1 MSQANL
7 PPITVSGN
15 FDQMGESLKALRD
28 YAVDAAQQADLP
40 KTRVEG
46 LRLAVDEYATNIITY
61 GYRDAGFQGDVEAF
75 ARIEDDQLVISLV
88 DTGLA
93 YDPTHRPDPTDLDAP
108 LEERD
113 IGGLGIML
121 VRQSVDDW
129 RYERRDDRNYNHFV
143 LKRNKSEGTS

>member
-1 MSQANL
+1 MAQANL
-7 PPITVSGN
+7 PPISVSGN
-15 FDQMGESLKALRD
+15 FDQMGESLKALRE
-28 YAVDAAQQADLP
+28 YAVAAAQQANLP
-40 KTRVEG
+40 KARAEA

-61 GYRDAGFQGDVEAF
+61 GYRDSGFEGDVEAF
-75 ARIEDDQLVISLV
+75 AMIDDGQLVLSLV

-93 YDPTHRPDPTDLDAP
+93 YDPTDRPDPTDLDSP

-129 RYERRDDRNYNHFV
+129 RYERIGGQNFNHFV
-143 LKRNKSEGTS
+143 LKRT